1 MAHSTKPHERV
12 QVMRGIFSG
21 LSLLLVL
28 AVIGFAA
35 MRQFK
40 AADPAAAAGATAAA
54 TRGTAGPAQAAQI
67 QEQVRADVNKALEQG
82 AARNEAADK

>member
-1 MAHSTKPHERV
+1 
-12 QVMRGIFSG
+12 MRGIFSG

-35 MRQFK
+35 MKQFK
-40 AADPAAAAGATAAA
+40 AADPAAA
-54 TRGTAGPAQAAQI
+54 TRAVAGPAQAAQI

-82 AARNEAADK
+82 AARNEGADK

>member
-1 MAHSTKPHERV
+1 
-12 QVMRGIFSG
+12 MRGIFSG

-35 MRQFK
+35 MKQFK
-40 AADPAAAAGATAAA
+40 AADPAAAASATAAR
-54 TRGTAGPAQAAQI
+54 TVAGPAQAAQI

-82 AARNEAADK
+82 AARIEGADK